1 MEPVEHPE
9 EPWSFRSLHWQAAC
23 HRPRKIRSDGGCSRG
38 DQSAR
43 RRTLGQLHETRQNH
57 WHRDARRAASH
68 DAGRCVEARRAA
80 RAADLPAGD
89 GPAEPL
95 VAWDDL
101 GAGDGQLVAF
111 SEGGEAA
118 QPFRPNDKPVDAYI
132 AAIIDRLD
140 LAAPSA

>member
-1 MEPVEHPE
+1 MRLGKTIGTVTLVEPHPTVRGGV
-9 EPWSFRSLHWQAAC
+9 FRIVV
-23 HRPRKIRSDGGCSRG
+23 P
-38 DQSAR
+38 
-43 RRTLGQLHETRQNH
+43 LGL
-57 WHRDARRAASH
+57 RDLA
-68 DAGRCVEARRAA
+68 
-80 RAADLPAGD
+80 AGD

-118 QPFRPNDKPVDAYI
+118 QPFRPADKPIDASV

-140 LAAPSA
+140 LPAPPA